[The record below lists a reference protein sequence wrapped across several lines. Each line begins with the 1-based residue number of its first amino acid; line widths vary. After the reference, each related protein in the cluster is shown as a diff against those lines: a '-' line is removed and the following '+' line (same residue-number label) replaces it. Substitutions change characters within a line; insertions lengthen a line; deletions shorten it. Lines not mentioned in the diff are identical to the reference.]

1 MLLRDTDFLFYF
13 FLIVSGLSRVGTLLP
28 CYLVNLLLCYLV
40 TLILIFSRAT
50 VRNPTYLDTTDI
62 AHCIIP
68 YSRKS
73 YNQFR
78 YNNLAYKVIHS

>member
-1 MLLRDTDFLFYF
+1 ME
-13 FLIVSGLSRVGTLLP
+13 LSV
-28 CYLVNLLLCYLV
+28 C
-40 TLILIFSRAT
+40 LILIFSRAT
-50 VRNPTYLDTTDI
+50 VKNPTYLDTTDI
-62 AHCIIP
+62 AYCIIP

>member
-1 MLLRDTDFLFYF
+1 MYRCITYRTE
-13 FLIVSGLSRVGTLLP
+13 LSV
-28 CYLVNLLLCYLV
+28 C
-40 TLILIFSRAT
+40 LILIFSRAT

-78 YNNLAYKVIHS
+78 YNNLAYKVIHT